1 METVKRRSWR
11 SKGAKNRYGKILP
24 DHTSLSLYQATYV
37 STVTMSVMQDE
48 KGGSTFVNITY
59 DDLVVEKPTVR
70 FANKKRQ
77 RVGGKRIKK
86 RVSFIDWRR
95 TEDTHNN
102 SLQNCVS
109 SGSLIENQANQF
121 QSMPRIDEY

>member
-11 SKGAKNRYGKILP
+11 SKGAKNRYGKIMP
-24 DHTSLSLYQATYV
+24 DHTSPSPYQATYV

-59 DDLVVEKPTVR
+59 DDLVVEKPTAR

-95 TEDTHNN
+95 TEDTPLT

-109 SGSLIENQANQF
+109 SGSLIENQASHF
-121 QSMPRIDEY
+121 HSMPRIDEY